1 MCLFL
6 NQFNLLLHSMF
17 TSNFSRYIVNLSPLR
32 ILSYHEISKR
42 ILNICNILE
51 EFLYLLGIPIRIP
64 FRIVNTCILNGTH
77 KCRFGEN
84 HSPALTYIN
93 NLDLIQ
99 ENNDCFKNFHNI
111 TKCKHQELF
120 PLSFFP
126 VFFRGFWF
134 LSLNSY
140 PEYLLPKQRPY
151 MSSMRRSIY
160 VSNLLDQTHGL
171 W

>member
-17 TSNFSRYIVNLSPLR
+17 TSNYSRYIVNLSPLH
-32 ILSYHEISKR
+32 ILPYHEISKR

-120 PLSFFP
+120 PLSCFTI
-126 VFFRGFWF
+126 VFRGFWF
-134 LSLNSY
+134 FITKFIPKSICSPNRVLSCRACA
-140 PEYLLPKQRPY
+140 EV
-151 MSSMRRSIY
+151 SI
-160 VSNLLDQTHGL
+160 SQTY
-171 W
+171 